1 MDPTTEIPF
10 SVSDVMASTD
20 ILDYI
25 SYPIELLINLAGI
38 AAMVFLIFI
47 ANRLREFHLNL
58 RFLLTIAC
66 FLFLTISVTRV
77 FGLISKVIPGMDK
90 RNSFAMFVILIHDD
104 AFVAFTVTLL
114 LATFERLLA
123 TLSISTYE
131 QRFQSKAYLFFVVV
145 LLVAL
150 VASLEVFIDGGIRKN
165 SINIFIPLM
174 ACISVTSLLIN
185 LCSYYFNKRCVGAT
199 ITAALSHK
207 YQLKENL
214 SALTVLM
221 PISSMWSIV
230 NIVQILCLVVMYSRI
245 FRDPQY
251 RILIKCAA
259 HLFNQ
264 VSALF
269 ILTAPLL
276 LIHRHPRFRRRC
288 EMILCKRER
297 PQLTPPRM
305 SPKTEAEV
313 YFRALSNSLNQV
325 TPSKR

>member
-1 MDPTTEIPF
+1 MGRSLWGSLNED
-10 SVSDVMASTD
+10 VSIANPGFTMLTLLIGFNESDNFYLKEVMATTD

-25 SYPIELLINLAGI
+25 SYPIELIINLAGI
-38 AAMVFLIFI
+38 ATTIPPYNSLLSFPHDKHYSSVW
-47 ANRLREFHLNL
+47 LNIQ
-58 RFLLTIAC
+58 R
-66 FLFLTISVTRV
+66 
-77 FGLISKVIPGMDK
+77 MEK
-90 RNSFAMFVILIHDD
+90 RNPVAMFVILIHDD

-145 LLVAL
+145 LLVAI
-150 VASLEVFIDGGIRKN
+150 VASLEVFIDGGFYDVYQPILPGIRKN

-230 NIVQILCLVVMYSRI
+230 NIVQILCLPM
-245 FRDPQY
+245 
-251 RILIKCAA
+251 
-259 HLFNQ
+259 H
-264 VSALF
+264 SAVKTL
-269 ILTAPLL
+269 LDKAPLSA
-276 LIHRHPRFRRRC
+276 C
-288 EMILCKRER
+288 
-297 PQLTPPRM
+297 
-305 SPKTEAEV
+305 
-313 YFRALSNSLNQV
+313 ALEPTSHQAQHGRIIDV
-325 TPSKR
+325 GGFAK